1 LTLPLHTSLCGAA
14 TTTWCSPP
22 GTSMRSGTTPATYSC
37 PSTPTCD
44 PAGACTTSVDVAGA
58 GTAGFGAGAGA
69 TAARAVTVGRG
80 GGSCCSLRRAVTYPY
95 RPAAIT
101 TAASPPPT
109 AHGAH
114 ARS

>member
-1 LTLPLHTSLCGAA
+1 AGLSPAVTVAVAGVPGRVGRVRNSAGRTSALAPVATLTLPLHTSLCGAA

-69 TAARAVTVGRG
+69 TAA
-80 GGSCCSLRRAVTYPY
+80 
-95 RPAAIT
+95 
-101 TAASPPPT
+101 
-109 AHGAH
+109 
-114 ARS
+114 